1 MGDRVNIAD
10 VLPKLAA
17 TLAPVDDDDPVVYDG
32 LVDAIDVPSLE
43 LVWAE
48 PWLEA
53 PTSCSTF
60 ALPAV
65 WCNAG
70 RIEPGD
76 GMRVLE
82 EMVAAVLRKL
92 RDDPTSSFAIG
103 ETSGPRVREVA
114 GVKYL
119 AARIPL
125 RVPVAF

>member
-1 MGDRVNIAD
+1 VNISE

-17 TLAPVDDDDPVVYDG
+17 TLAPVADDDPIVYDG

-53 PTSCSTF
+53 PRACSTF
-60 ALPAV
+60 ALPAIWV
-65 WCNAG
+65 NAG
-70 RIEPGD
+70 RLEPGD

-82 EMVAAVLRKL
+82 VQVARVLRLL

-103 ETSGPRVREVA
+103 EVSGPRIREVA

-119 AARIPL
+119 AARVPL